1 MNELIL
7 SPFFSNLISGLVGAV
22 LGIFGAF
29 GIAFLQNRWSRQES
43 ERQRVHEADMF
54 DKQVRHDK
62 DMQRREQ
69 NIKKT
74 GHASLREIGGG

>member
-7 SPFFSNLISGLVGAV
+7 SPFVSNLISGLVGAIIGV
-22 LGIFGAF
+22 FGAF
-29 GIAFLQNRWSRQES
+29 GIAILQNRWSRQES
-43 ERQRVHEADMF
+43 ERQRKHEVDIH
-54 DKQVRHDK
+54 DKQVRHDM
-62 DMQRREQ
+62 DMQRRER